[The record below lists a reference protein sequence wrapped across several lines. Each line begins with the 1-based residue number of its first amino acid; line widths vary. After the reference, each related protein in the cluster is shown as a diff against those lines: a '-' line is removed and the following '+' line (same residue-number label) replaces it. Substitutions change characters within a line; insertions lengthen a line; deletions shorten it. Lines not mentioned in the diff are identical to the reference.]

1 MTLTQLSCEECK
13 PTLRHC
19 SIYQIQHSVFESFL
33 CTLESSRT
41 TAAKLVDIDPD
52 AQVASE
58 IWALS
63 IEIDN
68 FLRGDFQRVSFQYMW
83 GKMVGE
89 ESSVNVMHGLGARY
103 QSVLANVAFGP
114 SAIEGFAKELKEG
127 IGKDQQLSIAF
138 NLDLMDVD
146 HLSKNFTYG
155 RIVGSIGIAGRE
167 SYPYFN
173 VGRMMKPL
181 PQLTRFNNFQFL
193 LSKSKESDRSQRK
206 MLVDLGNSLP
216 IDKMGQISLKFNLV
230 FGTVPKGQVL
240 VCDNVNLIAGSSF
253 APNTEEYIKWSGI
266 YEITV
271 PSSNKLDTTEAR
283 FVIAGIDVSILVFIY
298 HK

>member
-1 MTLTQLSCEECK
+1 M
-13 PTLRHC
+13 
-19 SIYQIQHSVFESFL
+19 
-33 CTLESSRT
+33 
-41 TAAKLVDIDPD
+41 VDIDPD
-52 AQVASE
+52 TQLASE
-58 IWALS
+58 IWSLS

-68 FLRGDFQRVSFQYMW
+68 FLRGDFQRVSFQYLW
-83 GKMVGE
+83 GKMEGE
-89 ESSVNVMHGLGARY
+89 ESMRALGTRY
-103 QSVLANVAFGP
+103 QSVLTDVTFGP
-114 SAIEGFAKELKEG
+114 NAAKGLAKEFKEG

-138 NLDLMDVD
+138 NLDLMEAD

-181 PQLTRFNNFQFL
+181 PQLNRFNNFQFL
-193 LSKSKESDRSQRK
+193 LSKSKKSDRSQRK

-216 IDKMGQISLKFNLV
+216 IDKIGQISLKYHLA
-230 FGTVPKGQVL
+230 FGTIPKDQIL
-240 VCDNVNLIAGSSF
+240 VCDNVNLTKGSSF
-253 APNTEEYIKWSGI
+253 EPNTEEYIKWSGI

-271 PSSNKLDTTEAR
+271 PSSNTLDTTESR
-283 FVIAGIDVSILVFIY
+283 FVIAGINVSILVFIS

>member
-1 MTLTQLSCEECK
+1 MKSV
-13 PTLRHC
+13 
-19 SIYQIQHSVFESFL
+19 SQHSAIVLYTRYNTAYLNLFFL
-33 CTLESSRT
+33 CILESSRTT
-41 TAAKLVDIDPD
+41 TAAKLVDIDTD

-83 GKMVGE
+83 GKMLGE
-89 ESSVNVMHGLGARY
+89 KASVNVMHALGARY
-103 QSVLANVAFGP
+103 QSVLANVTFG
-114 SAIEGFAKELKEG
+114 SKASKGFAKELKEG

-138 NLDLMDVD
+138 NIDFMDVD
-146 HLSKNFTYG
+146 HLSRNYTYG
-155 RIVGSIGIAGRE
+155 RLVGSIGIAGRE

-181 PQLTRFNNFQFL
+181 PQQNRFNNFQFI
-193 LSKSKESDRSQRK
+193 LSKSKESDGSHRK

-216 IDKMGQISLKFNLV
+216 IDKMGQISLKYNLA
-230 FGTVPKGQVL
+230 FGTISKGQEL
-240 VCDNVNLIAGSSF
+240 VCDNLDLTKESIF
-253 APNTEEYIKWSGI
+253 EPNSEKYIKWSGI

-271 PSSNKLDTTEAR
+271 PSTVNTTKSR
-283 FVIAGIDVSILVFIY
+283 FVIAGIDVSILVFIP